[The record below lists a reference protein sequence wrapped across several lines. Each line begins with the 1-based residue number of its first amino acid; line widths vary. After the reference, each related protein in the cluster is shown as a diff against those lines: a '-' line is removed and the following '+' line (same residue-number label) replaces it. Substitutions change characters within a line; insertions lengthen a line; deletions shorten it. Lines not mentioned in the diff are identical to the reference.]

1 MCFPLSLG
9 YFGHSE
15 TTVEL
20 TVHFTY
26 RMSITPERIL
36 VVDDEEAIREIVSS
50 MLSAGGKYACSQ
62 AASGAEALALLE
74 SGEEFALMLSDLMM
88 AGMDGIAL
96 LERAKERTPEM
107 PVIMV
112 TAVHDISVALAAIR
126 NGAYDYLLKPFE
138 REQLLAAVR
147 RALENRRLRLE
158 NRAYQTELEAKVR
171 ARTQQLQDAMRN
183 LERSYDITLEALGD
197 ALDLK
202 DAETEG
208 HSKRVTAFTIAIAKH
223 MSLPDKDIRV
233 IARGAFLHDIGK
245 MAIPDAI
252 LRKPGALNPDEV
264 AIMREHCYR
273 GYQILRKIPFLG
285 EAAEIVYSHQE
296 RYDGTGYPRGLKAD
310 EIPLGARIFS
320 VADTLD
326 AITSDRPYRP
336 AQTVAAA
343 REEIRAWSGRQF
355 DQSVVTAFLAM
366 PENIWGDLRK
376 QIDAQIYRFAY
387 SASASKSS

>member
-1 MCFPLSLG
+1 MS
-9 YFGHSE
+9 
-15 TTVEL
+15 TV
-20 TVHFTY
+20 
-26 RMSITPERIL
+26 PERIL

-50 MLSAGGKYACSQ
+50 MLNAGGKYTCSQ

-223 MSLPDKDIRV
+223 MNLPDKDIRV

-252 LRKPGALNPDEV
+252 LRKPGALNPEEV

-336 AQTVAAA
+336 AQTVVAA

-355 DQSVVTAFLAM
+355 DQSVVTAFLSM